1 MIIEKNVDNSSKIRR
16 YPTEKN
22 IHYLF
27 IFNKSGICLYGKSFT
42 DNYKLM
48 DKQLLSGFFTAIR
61 AFTKEVMGTN
71 IKTIEMGKVK
81 FVLIKE
87 EEYYYGVLCDSIEN
101 LLLIEGI
108 ISKINLRFLEY
119 INKNNLKV
127 DIEYVQDKDLNRLI
141 DSIVDDILS
150 TEFDVEKEK
159 EIIEHLEFLSKND
172 EISGAI
178 LLTDKGKVI
187 FSTIDRTYLKSFLK
201 EVEFRVK
208 ICNNSILKLFYT
220 NRNKQLIFSEYVENQ
235 YFIIL
240 VFDSETKFGMA
251 QFYLEKAVKIIK
263 SKLYDEDFKHITSKI
278 I

>member
-1 MIIEKNVDNSSKIRR
+1 MIIEKNVNHSSKIRR

-27 IFNKSGICLYGKSFT
+27 IFNKSGICLYGKNFT